1 MDNFTLYIICVG
13 IVLIGLG
20 CSCLCGKCRAPA
32 RQRIDLLHLQLQ
44 LIGLHPRRHVTDR
57 LALGVV
63 QAEEEARDP
72 TVPAAVVQHHPGAGL
87 RQPGLQVDVS
97 PDVSH
102 HQSPVSPVAST
113 PITTLPRSTDRTP
126 DPGPPAAAYHA
137 LVLSSYISLCFFLT
151 DSRGASM
158 MSDDDRDIDIESDA
172 EKRAHHNALERKRRD
187 HIKDSFTSLKDA
199 VPTLQGEKVAS
210 RAQILKKAADY
221 IVSMRRRNGS
231 HQQDIDDLRKQNAY
245 LENEIHNLERSLGLS
260 KSESPAICEYT
271 PSESS
276 DSETGET
283 IRQPKKLKMASLH

>member
-1 MDNFTLYIICVG
+1 
-13 IVLIGLG
+13 
-20 CSCLCGKCRAPA
+20 
-32 RQRIDLLHLQLQ
+32 
-44 LIGLHPRRHVTDR
+44 
-57 LALGVV
+57 
-63 QAEEEARDP
+63 
-72 TVPAAVVQHHPGAGL
+72 
-87 RQPGLQVDVS
+87 
-97 PDVSH
+97 
-102 HQSPVSPVAST
+102 
-113 PITTLPRSTDRTP
+113 
-126 DPGPPAAAYHA
+126 
-137 LVLSSYISLCFFLT
+137 
-151 DSRGASM
+151 M
-158 MSDDDRDIDIESDA
+158 MSDDDRDIDIESDDGDDSDSRLRHSNNTQYYSQA

-221 IVSMRRRNGS
+221 IVTMRRRNGS